1 MRDKLRIMNK
11 DKING
16 NLLELPSYKGEKK
29 GKPNE

>member
-1 MRDKLRIMNK
+1 MGEK
-11 DKING
+11 KIVG